1 LLLIKRCEPGH
12 LTNNRSSHSPRKAM
26 ATTPVP
32 QTPPE
37 PPPRK
42 KRFVLIAVVALA
54 VIAGAAG
61 GAYYF
66 LRGSHDA
73 PAKEAVKPP
82 VDPIFVALEPFTV
95 NLQPNGRNRFLHV
108 AVTLQVTN
116 VKSQALLVQY
126 LPEVR
131 SRVLITLSNRT
142 SETLMTPEEKSL
154 LAGEIL
160 ATLNRP
166 LAANLSSA
174 GISSVMFTTFMLQ

>member
-1 LLLIKRCEPGH
+1 
-12 LTNNRSSHSPRKAM
+12 M
-26 ATTPVP
+26 ATTSAP
-32 QTPPE
+32 QTPTE

-42 KRFVLIAVVALA
+42 RRFLLIALVALA

-82 VDPIFVALEPFTV
+82 EDPIFVALEPFTV

-108 AVTLQVTN
+108 AVTLKVAN

-142 SETLMTPEEKSL
+142 SETLVTPDEKTL

-160 ATLNRP
+160 ETLNRP
-166 LAANLSSA
+166 FAANLPSV
-174 GISSVMFTTFMLQ
+174 GIVSVMFTTFMLQ